1 MEHFSKRGLHG
12 LLPLLV
18 LSLFALCAVAVLL
31 SGADAYRSLS
41 QRDDASYTQRTAAG
55 YISTKIH
62 QTAQKELI
70 TVESFGDGSCL
81 CLPSTYSNEKYITRL
96 YCFDGKLCEL
106 FTLADILL
114 TPQDGEVIVA
124 LDNFSCTQSDG
135 LLTLR
140 LASGEKLH
148 FSLGEEAA
156 R

>member
-62 QTAQKELI
+62 QTAQII
-70 TVESFGDGSCL
+70 T
-81 CLPSTYSNEKYITRL
+81 
-96 YCFDGKLCEL
+96 
-106 FTLADILL
+106 ADIMK
-114 TPQDGEVIVA
+114 QV
-124 LDNFSCTQSDG
+124 
-135 LLTLR
+135 
-140 LASGEKLH
+140 
-148 FSLGEEAA
+148 
-156 R
+156 